1 MLGTYDHL
9 KSWFLITVF
18 IQKEKEVEERRFK
31 IFASNVDIAI
41 KVVFN
46 KFEKETKK
54 VEIKSYKKL

>member
-1 MLGTYDHL
+1 MLGYL

-41 KVVFN
+41 KVVSS
-46 KFEKETKK
+46 KFEKEKKK

>member
-1 MLGTYDHL
+1 MLGTYDYL

-46 KFEKETKK
+46 KFEKEKKK